1 VTIFNVTVINVA
13 ITIIKI
19 MVVSIVFDN
28 CIPSDA
34 QAPVTAPK
42 QKQTDIIII
51 IVSVFILL

>member
-1 VTIFNVTVINVA
+1 
-13 ITIIKI
+13 